1 MSLLGVHLTL
11 LIGPTVPIPA
21 PPFLVRNLESVQVTH
36 TDEGRSGFQL
46 SFLSGRSGLQDI
58 VDDPLVFSPLLR
70 TFNRVILIVTFNVT
84 PRVLM
89 DGIITNQE
97 LAPGD
102 QPGTTRVTVT
112 GDDVSVMMDLE
123 DQSAEHPAQPDMA
136 IVAKLILRYA
146 RYGLVP
152 VIIPPKVIDP
162 PIPIER
168 IPVQQCTDLEY
179 IEELARRNGH
189 VFYVSPGP
197 LPGVNQA
204 YWGPPKRISVPQK
217 ALSVNFG
224 SNTNVDSISFNLD
237 ALAPEMVEGDVEDHR
252 TNQKFPVRTFAS
264 LRPPLSAMPSWLVNF
279 SKTRVSRFREVT
291 PSVVSAFERA
301 QSRTDL
307 STDRT
312 VTATGKLDAARYG
325 AILQAR
331 GTVGLRGAGWSYDGL
346 YYVKSVTHSLRHNE
360 YSQDFTLTRDGL
372 GSLTPVVRP

>member
-11 LIGPTVPIPA
+11 LIGPAVPLPA
-21 PPFLVRNLESVQVTH
+21 PPFLTRNLESVQVTQ
-36 TDEGRSGFQL
+36 TDEGRSGFL
-46 SFLSGRSGLQDI
+46 ISFLSGRSGPQDV
-58 VDDPLVFSPLLR
+58 VDDPLLLTPFLR
-70 TFNRVILIVTFNVT
+70 TFNRVIVIVTFNVI

-97 LAPGD
+97 LAPGEE
-102 QPGTTRVTVT
+102 PGTTRVTVT
-112 GDDVSVMMDLE
+112 GEDVSLMMDMKDE
-123 DQSAEHPAQPDMA
+123 SAEHPAQPDPA

-179 IEELARRNGH
+179 IQELSRRNGH
-189 VFYVSPGP
+189 VFYISPGP

-217 ALSVNFG
+217 ALSVNAG

-237 ALAPEMVEGDVEDHR
+237 ALAPERVEGKVQDHR
-252 TNQKFPVRTFAS
+252 TNQAFPVRTFAA
-264 LRPPLSAMPSWLVNF
+264 LRPPLSALPSWLVNI

-291 PSVVSAFERA
+291 PGVVSAFGRA

-307 STDRT
+307 STDST
-312 VTATGKLDAARYG
+312 LTATGKLDAARYG
-325 AILQAR
+325 DILQAR

-346 YYVKSVTHSLRHNE
+346 YYVKQVTHSIRQNE
-360 YSQDFTLTRDGL
+360 YNQEFTLTRDGL
-372 GSLTPVVRP
+372 GSLTPAVGP